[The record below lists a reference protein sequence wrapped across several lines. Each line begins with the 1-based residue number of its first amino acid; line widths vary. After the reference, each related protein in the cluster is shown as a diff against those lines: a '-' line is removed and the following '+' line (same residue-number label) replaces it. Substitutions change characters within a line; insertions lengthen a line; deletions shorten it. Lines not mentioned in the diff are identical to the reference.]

1 MLRGYARYRQAWVNC
16 PCKKAQKTGQSAS
29 SEVDDTHIGTPV
41 LVSVSPVSNEKG
53 EIVEFVHIAKDISKS
68 KKAEEEQKNNHA
80 KMEIMNEKLRVV
92 GGLTRHDVGNKLMVM
107 KSNIYLLKKQI
118 GDNPKLTKCLE
129 SIESAIN
136 QSNELFEFSRFYEKI
151 GVEKPSKTDVAQC
164 FNQAVAL
171 LPNLSTIKIIND
183 CEGLEVIA
191 DSLLKQLFYN
201 LLDNSL
207 KVRGKSH

>member
-1 MLRGYARYRQAWVNC
+1 MG
-16 PCKKAQKTGQSAS
+16 
-29 SEVDDTHIGTPV
+29 
-41 LVSVSPVSNEKG
+41 
-53 EIVEFVHIAKDISKS
+53 
-68 KKAEEEQKNNHA
+68 
-80 KMEIMNEKLRVV
+80 
-92 GGLTRHDVGNKLMVM
+92 
-107 KSNIYLLKKQI
+107 NIYLLKKQI
-118 GDNPKLTKCLE
+118 GDNPKLIKCLE

-201 LLDNSL
+201 LLDNSIKYGG
-207 KVRGKSH
+207 KVTQIRLHLTKER